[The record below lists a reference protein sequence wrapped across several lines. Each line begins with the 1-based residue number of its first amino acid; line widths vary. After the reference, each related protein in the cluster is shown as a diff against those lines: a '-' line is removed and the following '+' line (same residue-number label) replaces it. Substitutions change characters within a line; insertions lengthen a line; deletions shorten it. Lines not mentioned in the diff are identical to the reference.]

1 MLIKS
6 YKTKFIKELSSL
18 YDDKE
23 MESFFYLILENFHQI
38 KRIDLALN
46 PEMKMNDKQLLH
58 WERVLAHLKKQKP
71 IQYILGETE
80 FYGLPFLVNENTLI
94 PRPETEELVELIIKQ
109 NSKSEIPPEPKVNG
123 AKLNSKLKILDI
135 GTGSGCIAISLAK
148 NISNAEVFAIDISEK
163 ALAVAQKNA
172 AINKVKVN
180 FIQADILKINNLEQL
195 PTSNSQLPT
204 PSFQLPTSIFHLP
217 SSNSQLPTSNF
228 HLPSSNSQLPT
239 PFDII
244 VSNPPY
250 VRNLEKAEINP
261 NVMEYEP
268 HLALFVED
276 DDALLFYRKIAQL
289 ALKNLSPKG
298 KLYFEINQYLGKE
311 TVELIKSYGFKKVV
325 LYKDIYGNDRMMEGT
340 R

>member
-1 MLIKS
+1 MLLKS
-6 YKTKFIKELSSL
+6 YKTKFFQELSSL
-18 YDDKE
+18 YDEKE
-23 MESFFYLILENFHQI
+23 IESFFYLILENFHQI

-46 PEMKMNDKQLLH
+46 PQMEMNDKQLLH
-58 WERVLAHLKKQKP
+58 WESILSDLKKQKP

-135 GTGSGCIAISLAK
+135 GTGSGCIAISLVK
-148 NISNAEVFAIDISEK
+148 NISNVEVYAIDISEE
-163 ALAVAQKNA
+163 ALETAKKNA
-172 AINKVKVN
+172 QINQVEIH

-195 PTSNSQLPT
+195 PTSNPKLETHNPKLETQ
-204 PSFQLPTSIFHLP
+204 
-217 SSNSQLPTSNF
+217 
-228 HLPSSNSQLPT
+228 
-239 PFDII
+239 FDII

-250 VRNLEKAEINP
+250 VRNLEKQEINP
-261 NVMEYEP
+261 NVLEYEP

-276 DDALLFYRKIAQL
+276 EDALLFYRKIAQL
-289 ALKNLSPKG
+289 ALKSLSPNG
-298 KLYFEINQYLGKE
+298 RLYFEINQYLGKE
-311 TVELIKSYGFKKVV
+311 TVELIESFGFKNVV
-325 LYKDIYGNDRMMEGT
+325 LHKDIYGNDRMIEGT

>member
-1 MLIKS
+1 MLLKS
-6 YKTKFIKELSSL
+6 YKTKFFQELSSL
-18 YDDKE
+18 YDEKE
-23 MESFFYLILENFHQI
+23 IESFFYLILENFHQI

-46 PEMKMNDKQLLH
+46 PQMEMNDKQLLY
-58 WERVLAHLKKQKP
+58 WERVLADLKKQKP

-135 GTGSGCIAISLAK
+135 GTGSGCIAISLVK
-148 NISNAEVFAIDISEK
+148 NISNVEVYAIDISEEVLETAK
-163 ALAVAQKNA
+163 KNA
-172 AINKVKVN
+172 QINQVEIH

-195 PTSNSQLPT
+195 PTSNPKLETHNPKLETQ
-204 PSFQLPTSIFHLP
+204 
-217 SSNSQLPTSNF
+217 
-228 HLPSSNSQLPT
+228 
-239 PFDII
+239 FDII

-250 VRNLEKAEINP
+250 VRNLEKQEINP
-261 NVMEYEP
+261 NVLEYEP

-276 DDALLFYRKIAQL
+276 EDALLFYRKIAQL
-289 ALKNLSPKG
+289 ALKSLSPNG
-298 KLYFEINQYLGKE
+298 RLYFEINQYLGKE
-311 TVELIKSYGFKKVV
+311 TVELIESFGFKNVV
-325 LYKDIYGNDRMMEGT
+325 LHKDIYGNDRMIEGT

>member
-1 MLIKS
+1 MLLKS
-6 YKTKFIKELSSL
+6 YKTKFFQELSSL
-18 YDDKE
+18 YDEKE
-23 MESFFYLILENFHQI
+23 IESFFYLILENFHQI

-46 PEMKMNDKQLLH
+46 PQMEMNDKQLLH
-58 WERVLAHLKKQKP
+58 WESILSDLKKQKP

-135 GTGSGCIAISLAK
+135 GTGSGCIAISLVK
-148 NISNAEVFAIDISEK
+148 NISNVEVYAIDISEE
-163 ALAVAQKNA
+163 ALETAKKNA
-172 AINKVKVN
+172 QINQVEIH

-195 PTSNSQLPT
+195 PTSNPKLETHNPKLETQ
-204 PSFQLPTSIFHLP
+204 
-217 SSNSQLPTSNF
+217 
-228 HLPSSNSQLPT
+228 
-239 PFDII
+239 FDII

-250 VRNLEKAEINP
+250 VRNLEKQEINP
-261 NVMEYEP
+261 NVLEYEP

-276 DDALLFYRKIAQL
+276 EDALLFYRKIAQL
-289 ALKNLSPKG
+289 ALKSLSPNG
-298 KLYFEINQYLGKE
+298 RLYFEINQYLGKE
-311 TVELIKSYGFKKVV
+311 TVELIESFGFKNVV
-325 LYKDIYGNDRMMEGT
+325 LHKDIYGNDRMIGGT